1 MDTKN
6 ALRTLIENFIQE
18 RLQAK
23 LAGPGGND
31 ENKRQKLFAEHQREA
46 WLANAAIRVT
56 KLQLATHIVKGIHP
70 GVKKHAT
77 NIYLRRPWYFDR
89 SLVGTHLLTED
100 RTSDVAGDTAVFD
113 VFKFLRLIHQGESLL
128 QRVQRN
134 DPVLLGAFSDDL
146 EQAHKWMASFAAI
159 GESKGYPSSDTLA
172 KQLYFP
178 VSEGSYH
185 LLGPLY
191 PTVLVHRLYNILKAD
206 RFSEAAS
213 AARNARKENLPWPN
227 GYREY
232 PHLVIQKLG
241 GSNTQ
246 NVSPLNNERSGAN
259 HLLPSLPP
267 TWQSESI
274 TLPRGKSIFG
284 RYGAFSNRRAV
295 RELTRVLREFL
306 ASTRDWNNV
315 QIRNKRASLVD
326 EIIDQLLHY
335 VTSLREH
342 FPSGWSAAPECRLDA
357 VEKLLLDPAAIRQDA
372 DGHAAFPSAPT
383 PDWTAEIADRFAKWL
398 NAAIRTDRT
407 PMGDEEH
414 REWKVLVT
422 ESLAELEEIA
432 P

>member
-1 MDTKN
+1 MNTKD
-6 ALRTLIENFIQE
+6 ALRTLIENFIEE

-23 LAGPGGND
+23 LASPAGND
-31 ENKRQKLFAEHQREA
+31 ESKRQKLLTEHRLEP
-46 WLANAAIRVT
+46 WLADAARRVAQI
-56 KLQLATHIVKGIHP
+56 QLATHTVKPIHP
-70 GVKKHAT
+70 DARGTSIH
-77 NIYLRRPWYFDR
+77 LREPRCTDKT
-89 SLVGTHLLTED
+89 LVGTHVLAND
-100 RTSDVAGDTAVFD
+100 RADDVVGNAAALD
-113 VFKFLRLIHQGESLL
+113 VFKFLKLTHDGKSLL
-128 QRVQRN
+128 QRVQEN
-134 DPVLLGAFSDDL
+134 DPDLLAAFSDKP
-146 EQAHKWMASFAAI
+146 EQAREWMAAFAAI
-159 GESKGYPSSDTLA
+159 GESKGLPISHTLA

-178 VSEGSYH
+178 LPEGSYH
-185 LLGPLY
+185 LLAPLF
-191 PTVLVHRLYNILKAD
+191 PTALVHQLHGTLQFD
-206 RFSEAAS
+206 RFSDATK
-213 AARNARKENLPWPN
+213 AARAAQKEKLPWHE
-227 GYREY
+227 GYHEY
-232 PHLVIQKLG
+232 PNLVIQNFG
-241 GSNTQ
+241 GSKPQ
-246 NVSPLNNERSGAN
+246 NISQLNSERGGAN
-259 HLLPSLPP
+259 YLLPSLPP

-372 DGHAAFPSAPT
+372 DGHAASPSAPT

-422 ESLAELEEIA
+422 ESLAELEEVA